1 MKKLVNCN
9 FKCSFFT
16 NSNAVCK
23 ETQLLQISKHY
34 ITKGGMTMDSTQ
46 IITAMIFSCLGL
58 MTLIILSKPIKFLL
72 KTIFNAGIGCAIIT
86 VLHTI
91 GFPIGINYMTILFTG
106 ILGIPGIVGL
116 LLLCV
121 LL

>member
-1 MKKLVNCN
+1 
-9 FKCSFFT
+9 
-16 NSNAVCK
+16 
-23 ETQLLQISKHY
+23 
-34 ITKGGMTMDSTQ
+34 MDSTQ

-72 KTIFNAGIGCAIIT
+72 KAVVNAVIGCIAI
-86 VLHTI
+86 VLLHTI
-91 GFPIGINYMTILFTG
+91 GFPIGINYMTVLFTG
-106 ILGIPGIVGL
+106 LLGIPGIAGL

>member
-1 MKKLVNCN
+1 M
-9 FKCSFFT
+9 
-16 NSNAVCK
+16 
-23 ETQLLQISKHY
+23 Y
-34 ITKGGMTMDSTQ
+34 RKGGKYMDSTQ

-72 KTIFNAGIGCAIIT
+72 KTVVNAGIGCIAILL
-86 VLHTI
+86 LHTI
-91 GFPIGINYMTILFTG
+91 GLPIGINYMTVLFTG
-106 ILGIPGIVGL
+106 LLGIPGIAGL

>member
-1 MKKLVNCN
+1 M
-9 FKCSFFT
+9 
-16 NSNAVCK
+16 
-23 ETQLLQISKHY
+23 Y
-34 ITKGGMTMDSTQ
+34 RKGGKYMDSTQ

-72 KTIFNAGIGCAIIT
+72 KTVVNAGAILL
-86 VLHTI
+86 LHTI
-91 GFPIGINYMTILFTG
+91 GFPIGINYMTVLFTG
-106 ILGIPGIVGL
+106 LLGIPGIAGL